1 MEKYDRQNLI
11 AINSTI
17 LVALVDLS
25 CVACSIL
32 AINWEKARWAFL
44 FLGFALL
51 VSLGW
56 WLLLKGLGN
65 AEKGGVK
72 TT

>member
-17 LVALVDLS
+17 LAALVDLS
-25 CVACSIL
+25 CIACSIL
-32 AINWEKARWAFL
+32 AIIWEKSGWAFL

-56 WLLLKGLGN
+56 WLLLKDLGK
-65 AEKGGVK
+65 AEKDGVK

>member
-17 LVALVDLS
+17 LAALVDLS
-25 CVACSIL
+25 CIACSIL
-32 AINWEKARWAFL
+32 AVNWGKEGWAFL
-44 FLGFALL
+44 FLSFALL
-51 VSLGW
+51 VSFGW
-56 WLLLKGLGN
+56 WLLLKGLGKV
-65 AEKGGVK
+65 EESSVK

>member
-11 AINSTI
+11 TINSTI
-17 LVALVDLS
+17 LAALVDLS
-25 CVACSIL
+25 CIACSIL
-32 AINWEKARWAFL
+32 AVNWGKEGWAFL

-51 VSLGW
+51 VSFGW
-56 WLLLKGLGN
+56 WLLLKGLGKV
-65 AEKGGVK
+65 EESSVK